1 MFEVVLSI
9 SFILLLLFVF
19 IYAIRKIHLIE
30 KDIDSYYALEEEQD
44 YIRAFLGEGK
54 YAEYQEWKREN
65 KIE

>member
-9 SFILLLLFVF
+9 IFMFFLLFVF
-19 IYAIRKIHLIE
+19 IYAIKKISIIE
-30 KDIDSYYALEEEQD
+30 KEIDSSFEEEQD
-44 YIRAFLGEGK
+44 YLLAFLGEEK

>member
-1 MFEVVLSI
+1 MFEIILSI

-30 KDIDSYYALEEEQD
+30 KDIDSYYSFEEEQI
-44 YIRAFLGEGK
+44 YIRAFLGEEK
-54 YAEYQEWKREN
+54 YAEYQEWKSEN

>member
-9 SFILLLLFVF
+9 SFILQLLFVF

-30 KDIDSYYALEEEQD
+30 KDMDSYYALEEEQV
-44 YIRAFLGEGK
+44 YLLAFLGEEK

-65 KIE
+65 KID

>member
-9 SFILLLLFVF
+9 IFMLFLLFVF
-19 IYAIRKIHLIE
+19 IYAIKKISIIE
-30 KDIDSYYALEEEQD
+30 KQIDSYFEEEQD
-44 YIRAFLGEGK
+44 YLLAFLGEEK

>member
-9 SFILLLLFVF
+9 IFMLFLLFVF
-19 IYAIRKIHLIE
+19 IYAIKKISIIE
-30 KDIDSYYALEEEQD
+30 KEIDSSFEEEQD
-44 YIRAFLGEGK
+44 YLLAFLGEEK

>member
-1 MFEVVLSI
+1 MFEIVISI
-9 SFILLLLFVF
+9 NFILLLLFVF

-30 KDIDSYYALEEEQD
+30 KDMDSYYALEEEQV
-44 YIRAFLGEGK
+44 YLLSFLGEEK

>member
-9 SFILLLLFVF
+9 SFMLFLLFVF
-19 IYAIRKIHLIE
+19 IYAIKKISLIE
-30 KDIDSYYALEEEQD
+30 KQIDSYFEEEQD
-44 YIRAFLGEGK
+44 YLLAFLGEEK

>member
-1 MFEVVLSI
+1 MFEIILSI

-30 KDIDSYYALEEEQD
+30 KDMDSYYALEEEQV
-44 YIRAFLGEGK
+44 YLLAFLGEEK
-54 YAEYQEWKREN
+54 YAEYQEWKSEN

>member
-9 SFILLLLFVF
+9 SFMLFLLFVF
-19 IYAIRKIHLIE
+19 IYALNKISIIE
-30 KDIDSYYALEEEQD
+30 KQIDSYFEEEQD
-44 YIRAFLGEGK
+44 YLLAFLGEEK